1 MQNIWLCALLR
12 PVTPVR
18 EQQQK
23 QHGSV
28 QTKKRFNCKKAA
40 MEIIKHLALLK
51 QTSLL
56 LFLIVNLSFNIG
68 YNGFFFHIVNKALFL
83 GMEKSVV
90 AFLPTVSAITNI
102 IWRPLFGLVATLLV
116 KYINNIVVY
125 GIAFVLISISIF
137 VFTLVH
143 QFHWMVVILVVFGL
157 ASGKLIFM
165 RFYCIY
171 KFLVK
176 AISLECE
183 HFREILTEY
192 IRYHSNILC
201 YYHSSKWIVKVKQLT

>member
-1 MQNIWLCALLR
+1 MASGITLTGYSMAGFIYPPLARYLLDNYGWNGTLIIFCGAHMQNIWLCALLR
-12 PVTPVR
+12 QVTPVR

-23 QHGSV
+23 QHGSG
-28 QTKKRFNCKKAA
+28 QTKKRFNCEKAA

-51 QTSLL
+51 QMSLL
-56 LFLIVNLSFNIG
+56 LFLTINLGFNIG

-90 AFLPTVSAITNI
+90 AFLPTISAITNI

-125 GIAFVLISISIF
+125 GIAFALISISTF

-143 QFHWMVVILVVFGL
+143 HFH
-157 ASGKLIFM
+157 
-165 RFYCIY
+165 
-171 KFLVK
+171 
-176 AISLECE
+176 
-183 HFREILTEY
+183 
-192 IRYHSNILC
+192 
-201 YYHSSKWIVKVKQLT
+201 